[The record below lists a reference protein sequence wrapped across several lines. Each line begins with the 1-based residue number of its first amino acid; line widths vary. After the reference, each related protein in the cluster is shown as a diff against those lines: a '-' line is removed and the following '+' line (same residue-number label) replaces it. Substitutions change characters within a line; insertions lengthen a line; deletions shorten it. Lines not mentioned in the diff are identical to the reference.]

1 MDQGRFKYCGPF
13 HAPTIRQLF
22 PNASV
27 PDGPAGGARSG
38 QAAQASND
46 MFAVGPVAPGKAAST
61 YGALHAQ
68 AVAAAWWHQASR
80 GLDGLLRTTAFLTTP
95 ADGSV
100 FDAGNHLQH
109 DV

>member
-1 MDQGRFKYCGPF
+1 MGVQREWGLSAKPEATTPPTGRG
-13 HAPTIRQLF
+13 TI
-22 PNASV
+22 
-27 PDGPAGGARSG
+27 
-38 QAAQASND
+38 
-46 MFAVGPVAPGKAAST
+46 T
-61 YGALHAQ
+61 GALHAQ

-80 GLDGLLRTTAFLTTP
+80 RLDGLLRTTAFLTTP